1 MSGTRASNDRPPGTG
16 GVKRGRL
23 QQEAAATGSRVTVVL
38 GAQWGDEGK
47 GKVVD
52 LLATD
57 ADIVSRCQGGNNAGH
72 TVVVDGKEYDFHL
85 LPSGIINTKAV
96 SFIGNGVVIHL
107 PGLFEEAEKNEK
119 KEAGVGSARLL
130 SSIHSVSLVSAPP
143 RRESDQLTPPRL
155 PGRASAS
162 VTSCRILMSFLPAPV
177 GSVDPAPLQLMWL
190 HGPLRVLLSGSDPW
204 FGTVSTSCM
213 RHSMVPPRRSWW
225 KAPTPPCLTLTS
237 GPTLL

>member
-1 MSGTRASNDRPPGTG
+1 MSGTRASNDRPPSAG

-23 QQEAAATGSRVTVVL
+23 QHEAATTGSRVTVVL

-57 ADIVSRCQGGNNAGH
+57 ADIISRCQGGNNAGH

-96 SFIGNGVVIHL
+96 SFIGNGVVVHL

-119 KEAGVGSARLL
+119 KGKPA
-130 SSIHSVSLVSAPP
+130 
-143 RRESDQLTPPRL
+143 
-155 PGRASAS
+155 
-162 VTSCRILMSFLPAPV
+162 SCR
-177 GSVDPAPLQLMWL
+177 
-190 HGPLRVLLSGSDPW
+190 
-204 FGTVSTSCM
+204 
-213 RHSMVPPRRSWW
+213 
-225 KAPTPPCLTLTS
+225 PTPSRARGCSRPQAGLCL
-237 GPTLL
+237 